1 MVLWLG
7 HIPDV
12 EEGIHVGLLEGHAIW
27 NLLLLCVLLLGI
39 CSIVL
44 LSLRSQL
51 PFEPLDSGRLFG
63 RDLARVVKRFHEL
76 YLVVD
81 PTVVELV
88 LSLEEVVVPF

>member
-44 LSLRSQL
+44 LSLSFQL
-51 PFEPLDSGRLFG
+51 PFEPLDSCHLFG
-63 RDLARVVKRFHEL
+63 LDLECFVKRFHEL
-76 YLVVD
+76 FLVVD